1 MKYAV
6 LGSTGIKVSRLCFGT
21 LTMGPLQRNLPL
33 SQGVGLLESAF
44 SFGVNFLDTAE
55 IYGTYPYVKEALR
68 IKPDAVVCTKSY
80 SYDIATAEKSFRA
93 AAEGIGREYIDIF
106 LLHEQESEHTVRG
119 HWEAIEY
126 FLKRKRQGYIGALG
140 LSTHYVAGVAGANKY
155 PELQVVFPLINK
167 TGIGIADGTSE
178 QMLHEIRRAH
188 ALGKGVF
195 AMKPLG
201 GGHLIHKRREAL
213 RYVMEEPSIQA
224 VAIGMQSEAEVKYNC
239 ALFSGMEPPQDSVQ
253 DIDRQPRRLLIQD
266 WCEGCGACVRRCK
279 NHALSLV
286 DGKAMVDASRCAL
299 CGYCAA
305 ACPQFCIKVI

>member
-1 MKYAV
+1 MKHVV
-6 LGSTGIKVSRLCFGT
+6 LGSTGITVSRLCFGT

-80 SYDIATAEKSFRA
+80 SYDTVTAEKSFRA

-106 LLHEQESEHTVRG
+106 LLHEQESKHTVRG

-126 FLKRKRQGYIGALG
+126 FLKRKQQGYIGALG
-140 LSTHYVAGVAGANKY
+140 LSTHHVAGVAGANKY

-178 QMLHEIRRAH
+178 QMLHEIRRAY

-213 RYVMEEPSIQA
+213 QYVMGEPSIQA
-224 VAIGMQSEAEVKYNC
+224 VAVGMQSEAEVKYNC
-239 ALFSGMEPPQDSVQ
+239 TLFSGMEPPQDSAQ
-253 DIDRQPRRLLIQD
+253 DIDRQPRQLLIQD

-279 NHALSLV
+279 NHALALV
-286 DGKAMVDASRCAL
+286 DGKAKADASRCAL

-305 ACPQFCIKVI
+305 VCPQFCIKVI